1 MSGGAVN
8 CHSAR
13 SNKRFTVGWKIGS
26 VTRFLISGRSLWLNN
41 KRGCTG
47 LASAVGVTL
56 SSFTEARMFAIRKI
70 KAPTRNRIAY
80 FILFCFLRFFDF
92 QLTPRAFH
100 VRTDD

>member
-1 MSGGAVN
+1 MSGGAVS

-13 SNKRFTVGWKIGS
+13 STKRFTVGWKIGS

-56 SSFTEARMFAIRKI
+56 SYFTEARMFGIRNTTD
-70 KAPTRNRIAY
+70 PHRYRIAY
-80 FILFCFLRFFDF
+80 CLLFYLLRYFVFLYIRLESIF
-92 QLTPRAFH
+92 
-100 VRTDD
+100 VN